1 MYASLWCWNV
11 HWFRTSD
18 THGERQVYIDD
29 GVVHSLRGTALAP
42 ARRRHRAA
50 DGQQAEREPA
60 HSHGRPPTAHRS
72 RAAGCRASGTRGGA
86 ARHRLCCQG
95 LAARL
100 GVGGFLLKAVLLLTL
115 RPVFEAVTKAI
126 NMCILIWTS
135 SCILRCLCKTVLAT
149 WVILFNS

>member
-1 MYASLWCWNV
+1 MYASLWRWNV

-60 HSHGRPPTAHRS
+60 HSHGRPPTTRRS
-72 RAAGCRASGTRGGA
+72 RRPPPPGPPAAARPGQGAGRPGTASAARAS
-86 ARHRLCCQG
+86 
-95 LAARL
+95 RL
-100 GVGGFLLKAVLLLTL
+100 GWVSVGFYSKRYFCSHSYPSL
-115 RPVFEAVTKAI
+115 RQ
-126 NMCILIWTS
+126 
-135 SCILRCLCKTVLAT
+135 
-149 WVILFNS
+149 

>member
-1 MYASLWCWNV
+1 MYASLWRWNV

-60 HSHGRPPTAHRS
+60 HSHGRPPTARRS
-72 RAAGCRASGTRGGA
+72 RRPPAPGPPAAARPGQGAGRPGTASAARAS
-86 ARHRLCCQG
+86 
-95 LAARL
+95 RL
-100 GVGGFLLKAVLLLTL
+100 GWVSVGFYSKRYFCSHSDPSL
-115 RPVFEAVTKAI
+115 RQ
-126 NMCILIWTS
+126 
-135 SCILRCLCKTVLAT
+135 
-149 WVILFNS
+149 